1 MVNPKHA
8 KTVLFAVL
16 LLSLASTYFVCLAS
30 ADTMTVNAQATPS
43 QPHVGDTL
51 TVDVKIPNAQN
62 LFGVDVTLDWNP
74 SVLQFISATPQL
86 GVESHS
92 GGVLHE
98 SGSYPIEIV
107 DNSQT
112 AAGEYHLLATAT
124 GSTTPGFSGSGTIV
138 TLKFN
143 VTSAGSAG
151 LSLDVE
157 LAQLGNVNVVVPSTS
172 VDSVNTTVPEFPLTA
187 LIVGLVVA
195 ATATVIISTKLLK
208 HKQPI
213 TIIK

>member
-1 MVNPKHA
+1 MKNPSRQA
-8 KTVLFAVL
+8 KIILFAVL
-16 LLSLASTYFVCLAS
+16 LFSLASTFFMYAAS
-30 ADTMTVNAQATPS
+30 ADTMTVNAEATPS

-51 TVDVKIPNAQN
+51 TVDIKIPNAQN

-98 SGSYPIEIV
+98 SNSYPIEID

-124 GSTTPGFSGSGTIV
+124 GQSTPGFSGSGTIV

-143 VTSAGSAG
+143 VTSTG
-151 LSLDVE
+151 
-157 LAQLGNVNVVVPSTS
+157 
-172 VDSVNTTVPEFPLTA
+172 
-187 LIVGLVVA
+187 
-195 ATATVIISTKLLK
+195 
-208 HKQPI
+208 
-213 TIIK
+213 